1 MSLCDEDSGRA
12 SGRKLLEE
20 SGRGERQGAEV
31 KRELDTNGETLD
43 VRLPRR
49 SLNRVLDRP

>member
-1 MSLCDEDSGRA
+1 MSLCDEDGGRA

-20 SGRGERQGAEV
+20 SGRGERQGAEG
-31 KRELDTNGETLD
+31 KMELDTNGDALD

-49 SLNRVLDRP
+49 SLNRVLDRQ